1 MRRAEAVKKTQFPK
15 MNARLEIINAMTES
29 GAWLERVQ
37 EEMGHGKEILLVLSQ
52 LDQAKSNALDKL
64 CNAYHYTQQDEI
76 ALELW
81 EEYRQLLD
89 VHDYAAKEHGIAAE
103 MIFLLHPRSSP
114 APRQHL
120 SA

>member
-1 MRRAEAVKKTQFPK
+1 

-52 LDQAKSNALDKL
+52 LDQAQSNALAKL
-64 CNAYHYTQQDEI
+64 CNAYHYAQQNEA

-89 VHDYAAKEHGIAAE
+89 LNDYAAKEHGIAAE
-103 MIFLLHPRSSP
+103 MMFLLHPRSIETSRP
-114 APRQHL
+114 HL
-120 SA
+120 SG